1 MTVSIK
7 SPTSTTGSI
16 QLNGSDVLTIDS
28 SGITL
33 ATGKDL
39 TLSSTALDASA
50 SGIYLGGTASA
61 NLLDNYE
68 EGTWTPEYHDDNGE
82 MGVTSYLDQ
91 NGYYQRV
98 GQYVTVWGEIQ
109 TSNTG
114 SLTGTTGYLHIGNL
128 PFVKANTGDDTF
140 GAHFSFVRRFTPAAN
155 TSSPKTGLFINNSN
169 AMRLYKEDLTNGELD
184 LSVNATE
191 LSVQTTTAYNWL
203 VFSGTYLIT
212 G

>member
-1 MTVSIK
+1 MTVSVK
-7 SPTSTTGSI
+7 APTSTTGSI

-61 NLLDNYE
+61 NLLDDYE

-82 MGVTSYLDQ
+82 MGVTSYTDQ

-114 SLTGTTGYLHIGNL
+114 SLTGTTGGLYIGNL
-128 PFVKANTGDDTF
+128 PFVKASTGNDAF
-140 GAHFSFVRRFTPAAN
+140 GAHLSFVRRFTPAAN
-155 TSSPKTGLFINNSN
+155 TTGPKTGLFVNNSN
-169 AMRLYKEDLTNGELD
+169 VMRLFKEDLTTGELD
-184 LSVNATE
+184 LGVNATE
-191 LSVQTTTAYNWL
+191 LSVQTTQNYNWL